1 MAVRHR
7 IRADGFGKT
16 KVMKLT
22 ARRVIIEFC
31 KECVGFNANEEIL
44 HLVFEAIVES
54 ENMQI
59 YRTLK
64 LNEMIR
70 DFCHEK

>member
-22 ARRVIIEFC
+22 ARRAIIEFC
-31 KECVGFNANEEIL
+31 KECMGFNANEVRRCTAQL
-44 HLVFEAIVES
+44 CPLFPF
-54 ENMQI
+54 
-59 YRTLK
+59 RTRDK
-64 LNEMIR
+64 PEGITEMLT
-70 DFCHEK
+70 